1 MSSRIQTLALAPSAP
16 FTAAAGARTSLVIG
30 NFDGVHRG
38 HAEVLAQAVD
48 EAHARGLVPAVL
60 TFSPHPAQ
68 VLGRTPPP
76 ALSRLAGRA
85 RLMEQRGVARLHV
98 CRFDA
103 ELASWSPE
111 RFAKELLVRELDA
124 AQVVVGADF
133 RFGAKRAGDVA
144 MLEALGQKLGFRGE
158 SHAVVADAAGAFSST
173 RVRAALARGDVD
185 EATLVLGRP
194 PRFAGVVVH
203 GDARG
208 RTLGFPTANLA
219 QIAEM
224 LPANGVYAARAFELP
239 GGAAAAADL
248 SLDLASE
255 RAVAP
260 LPGSPGG
267 AAVMNI
273 GVRPTIGGPPEL
285 RVEVHVL
292 DLPAGTDLYDRRLA
306 VDVIARVRGEQR
318 FAGLDALKEQIGR
331 DRDEARRL
339 LQNVP

>member
-1 MSSRIQTLALAPSAP
+1 
-16 FTAAAGARTSLVIG
+16 
-30 NFDGVHRG
+30 VHRG

-48 EAHARGLVPAVL
+48 EAHARGLVPAVM

-68 VLGRTPPP
+68 VLGRAAPPS
-76 ALSRLAGRA
+76 LSRLAARA
-85 RLMEQRGVARLHV
+85 RLMEQHGVARLHV

-103 ELASWSPE
+103 DLASWSPE
-111 RFAKELLVRELDA
+111 RFAEELLVRELRA

-144 MLEALGQKLGFRGE
+144 KLQQLGESLGFLAE

-173 RVRAALARGDVD
+173 RVRAAIARGDVED
-185 EATLVLGRP
+185 AKVVLGRP

-219 QIAEM
+219 QIVEM
-224 LPANGVYAARAFELP
+224 LPAYGVYAARVDELP

-255 RAVAP
+255 RAAKR
-260 LPGSPGG
+260 LPGSSRG

-273 GVRPTIGGPPEL
+273 GVRPTIGGAPEL

-292 DLPAGTDLYDRRLA
+292 DAPADLDLYDRRLA
-306 VDVIARVRGEQR
+306 VDVVARIRGEQR

>member
-1 MSSRIQTLALAPSAP
+1 MSPRIHTLPLEPNAP
-16 FTAAAGARTSLVIG
+16 FTFDAGAKTSLVIG

-48 EAHARGLVPAVL
+48 EAHARGLVPAVM

-85 RLMEQRGVARLHV
+85 RLMELRGVARLHI

-103 ELASWSPE
+103 ELAGWSPE
-111 RFAKELLVRELDA
+111 RFAEELLVRELNA

-144 MLEALGQKLGFRGE
+144 RLQSLGESLGFRAE

-173 RVRAALARGDVD
+173 RVRAAMARGDIA
-185 EATLVLGRP
+185 EAQLVLGRP

-208 RTLGFPTANLA
+208 RTMGFPTANLA
-219 QIAEM
+219 AIEEM
-224 LPANGVYAARAFELP
+224 LPAHGVYAARVDELP
-239 GGAAAAADL
+239 GGSESAT
-248 SLDLASE
+248 DLAEELRSE
-255 RAVAP
+255 RAARR
-260 LPGSPGG
+260 LPGGG

-273 GVRPTIGGPPEL
+273 GVRPTLGGAPEL
-285 RVEVHVL
+285 RVEVHVIDANL
-292 DLPAGTDLYDRRLA
+292 DLYDKRLA
-306 VDVIARVRGEQR
+306 VDVIARVRPEQR
-318 FAGLDALKEQIGR
+318 FGSLAELTEQIGR